1 MKTSRMPVS
10 VKSSSVVRKVALA
23 TGFSPRC
30 ASTAS
35 AVHRMVPP
43 TQKPSALIFSLRLI
57 SRTTAMARIAASSM

>member
-23 TGFSPRC
+23 TGFSPRW

-43 TQKPSALIFSLRLI
+43 TQNPSALMVFARQIA
-57 SRTTAMARIAASSM
+57 RTTAIALIAACSM